1 MIFSIC
7 SSVNSSDFKN
17 SRFIYMTS
25 IGYVFLRGYDHE
37 PLCSLTSTNGKKTK
51 NNIRK
56 KQFYVVLRTAIGI
69 SPIPCKSSLT
79 TCLGQSVMIPTLI
92 HDFLFFR
99 L

>member
-1 MIFSIC
+1 MDFPYSAMIFSIC

-51 NNIRK
+51 NNIRN
-56 KQFYVVLRTAIGI
+56 KQFNDLLRSKRDDSHPNTRF
-69 SPIPCKSSLT
+69 SVSSALS
-79 TCLGQSVMIPTLI
+79 LQRMPNEPK
-92 HDFLFFR
+92 
-99 L
+99 